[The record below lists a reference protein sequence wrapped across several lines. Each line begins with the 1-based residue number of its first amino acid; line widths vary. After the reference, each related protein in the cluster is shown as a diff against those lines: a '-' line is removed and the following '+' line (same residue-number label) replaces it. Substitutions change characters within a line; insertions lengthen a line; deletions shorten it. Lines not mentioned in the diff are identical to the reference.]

1 MDLFIVT
8 LLSFGLAMDA
18 TAVSIAGGVTVRKG
32 RARTAAAL
40 ALIFGAFQT
49 GMTITGWYGGSLFS
63 GYIEGFDHWIAFLLL
78 TVIGGKMLHEGLKG
92 EDGRPIPFDRVPV
105 LLMLGVATSIDALA
119 VGLSLAILG
128 EEILGPAVVIGIVTA
143 ALSLLGFWIGTA
155 FGDRNRDRAAILGG
169 IILLLIGIRVLAE
182 HLLT

>member
-1 MDLFIVT
+1 MDIITVIF
-8 LLSFGLAMDA
+8 LSVGLAMDA
-18 TAVSIAGGVTVRKG
+18 TAVSIAGGVTVREG
-32 RARTAAAL
+32 RGRTALTL
-40 ALIFGAFQT
+40 ALIFGVFQT
-49 GMTITGWYGGSLFS
+49 GMVLAGWYGGSLFS

-78 TVIGGKMLHEGLKG
+78 ALIGGKMLHEGLKG
-92 EDGRPIPFDRVPV
+92 EDGAAIPFDSAPV

-119 VGLSLAILG
+119 VGLSLAFLGTAIL
-128 EEILGPAVVIGIVTA
+128 EPAVVIGIVTA

-169 IILLLIGIRVLAE
+169 IILILIGVRILVE